1 MDIRDHPFYLSV
13 ISDVDGNR
21 KGDAKIIIDSR
32 NARTGSSKT
41 TLGIR
46 LAMLFAEEF
55 DYELELEDFTLSYKE
70 YLERYSKIHPGQEQ
84 VSILLLDEISGT
96 GAADARR
103 FMSKRNVNLARAWE
117 TQRVRRVITICT
129 CPSYNFIDKKLRM
142 LADYRLACYPRP
154 LGSCAAY
161 SVGNTFSTSDLRL
174 RRIGG
179 RIRWPKLEDDNEF
192 YEHLNTQKDRLN
204 ASMLFDFDR
213 MDEEEDKIEYT
224 PKEIEKGVKVELVGK
239 FLAKGM
245 TQREISELLQV
256 GKSTISDWKHT
267 YNL

>member
-1 MDIRDHPFYLSV
+1 MDIRDHPFYESV
-13 ISDVDGNR
+13 LQDVDGHR

-41 TLGIR
+41 TLAIR
-46 LAMLFAEEF
+46 LAMLFADEF
-55 DYELELEDFTLSYKE
+55 EYELELEDFTLSYKE
-70 YLERYSKIHPGQEQ
+70 YLERYSKIHPGKEQ

-103 FMSKRNVNLARAWE
+103 FMSKKNVNLARAWE

-154 LGSCAAY
+154 LGSATAY
-161 SVGNTFSTSDLRL
+161 TVGNTFSTSDLRL

-179 RIRWPKLEDDNEF
+179 RIRWPKLEEDNEF
-192 YEHLNTQKDRLN
+192 YEHLNIQKDKLN
-204 ASMLFDFDR
+204 ESMMFDFDAI
-213 MDEEEDKIEYT
+213 DGEENIKPIS
-224 PKEIEKGVKVELVGK
+224 PKEIEKGVKVETARRLLNG
-239 FLAKGM
+239 GM
-245 TQREISELLQV
+245 SQRKVAQALDV
-256 GKSTISDWKHT
+256 GKSTISDWK
-267 YNL
+267 YMYDM